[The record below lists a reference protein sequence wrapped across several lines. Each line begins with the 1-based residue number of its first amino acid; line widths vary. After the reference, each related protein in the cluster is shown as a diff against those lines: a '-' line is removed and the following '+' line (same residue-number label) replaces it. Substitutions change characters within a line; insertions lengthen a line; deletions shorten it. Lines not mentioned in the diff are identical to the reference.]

1 MQIMNSTVLAFIG
14 DSVFELYIRR
24 HVIDKGQVNA
34 DLLHQS
40 AVRFVRAEAQARAMK
55 AMLDEL
61 TDDEMSLVKRARNKK
76 ISTKPK
82 HVDPIIYK
90 WATAFEAL
98 IGHLYL
104 SEKYDRMEEIINK
117 SIQIIESK
125 DNSVAPGNVLR
136 KRINDKNGGGKH
148 E

>member
-1 MQIMNSTVLAFIG
+1 M
-14 DSVFELYIRR
+14 
-24 HVIDKGQVNA
+24 
-34 DLLHQS
+34 
-40 AVRFVRAEAQARAMK
+40 
-55 AMLDEL
+55 